1 MSVPQDRVIVTAA
14 LTGILAN
21 REQCPYLPYTAAEIG
36 EEARRAYEAGA
47 AVVHI
52 HGREPLSGGPTWD
65 PATYVAIR
73 DEVKKRSPIIL
84 NFSTGGFNMG
94 VLDEAEKKQR
104 LSYVWKSR
112 PEMAALNMGSMN
124 YAKYSATRKAFV
136 FDMVF
141 PNPFGDILLATEA
154 MREGGVKPELECF
167 DLGHVANAQPLLTMG
182 ALKPP
187 LQYSFVL
194 GVLGGA
200 APSAETLAV
209 MARSLS
215 ATDTWELI
223 GIGKGQWR
231 LLGAALALG
240 GNVRVGLEDNFY
252 LDAAGTDMAK
262 GNGPLVEKA
271 VRMARDV
278 GRSPLS
284 PDEARKALSLPQAW

>member
-1 MSVPQDRVIVTAA
+1 
-14 LTGILAN
+14 
-21 REQCPYLPYTAAEIG
+21 
-36 EEARRAYEAGA
+36 
-47 AVVHI
+47 VVHI
-52 HGREPLSGGPTWD
+52 HGREPLSGGPTWE
-65 PATYVAIR
+65 PATYTAIR
-73 DEVKKRSPIIL
+73 DEVRKRSPIIL
-84 NFSTGGFNMG
+84 NFSTGGFNMA
-94 VLDEAEKKQR
+94 VQSDAEKKER
-104 LSYVWKSR
+104 LTYVWKSR

-124 YAKYSATRKAFV
+124 YAKYSASRKAFV

-141 PNPFGDILLATEA
+141 PNPFGDILLAVEA

-167 DLGHVANAQPLLTMG
+167 DLGHVANAEPLLAMS
-182 ALKPP
+182 ALKRP

-200 APSAETLAV
+200 APSAETLAA
-209 MARSLS
+209 MARSIER
-215 ATDTWELI
+215 TDTWELI

-240 GNVRVGLEDNFY
+240 GNIRVGLEDNFY

-278 GRSPLS
+278 GRSPMS
-284 PDEARKALSLPQAW
+284 PDEARAALSLPQVW